1 MEGPTPPEP
10 MWRRRPATAVVAA
23 GVTALIAGPM
33 LAMALGAG
41 PADRVNADGIRIS
54 TPGAGAREGEELD
67 GATVATVG
75 SASITIDLEA
85 RAVAWVLAPAGA
97 GPIDEG
103 TDRTAPF
110 VIEPDPALIGDG
122 RYELLVT
129 AVDGNGEVI
138 RRAARFEVGGESA
151 EAAP

>member
-1 MEGPTPPEP
+1 M
-10 MWRRRPATAVVAA
+10 TAAVAA

-41 PADRVNADGIRIS
+41 PADRVDADGITIS
-54 TPGAGAREGEELD
+54 TPGEGAADSRELD
-67 GATVATVG
+67 GATVAAVG
-75 SASITIDLEA
+75 SASITIDIEA

-97 GPIDEG
+97 AAIDEG
-103 TDRTAPF
+103 TDRSAPF

-129 AVDGNGEVI
+129 AVDGDGEVI
-138 RRAARFEVGGESA
+138 RRAARFEVGGEST